1 MDRTDDFLKFCRS
14 GLDRIQFY
22 RIKTGL
28 GLKNFKVHS
37 SLLAVSMWSVAEMS
51 IGLDLNWTGSGL

>member
-1 MDRTDDFLKFCRS
+1 MILHMGGWGLDRTDDFQKFYGS

-28 GLKNFKVHS
+28 GL
-37 SLLAVSMWSVAEMS
+37 
-51 IGLDLNWTGSGL
+51 